1 MDAQKTALKKLT
13 TCLREAESQKAEL
26 MKDLEEERRRL
37 ERETSKSE
45 AVPSGSEADCNQSSP
60 QVANE

>member
-26 MKDLEEERRRL
+26 IKDLEEERRNL

-45 AVPSGSEADCNQSSP
+45 AVPSASNANSNQSSC
-60 QVANE
+60 QVVNK